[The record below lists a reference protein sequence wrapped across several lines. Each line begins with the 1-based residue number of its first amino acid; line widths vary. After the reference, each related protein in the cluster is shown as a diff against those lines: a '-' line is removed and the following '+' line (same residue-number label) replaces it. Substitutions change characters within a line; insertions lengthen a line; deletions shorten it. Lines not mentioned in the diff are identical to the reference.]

1 MRPRALPGRPG
12 PRVGDSDQQRGNG
25 GSLTNGAAGRSG
37 PLVSGGGRVL
47 TDGAL
52 QAVTK
57 SGERKGGLTGGS
69 SLSGPPSPSVVRA
82 ARAPWPKPAT
92 PRGRTWHGAGAVGW
106 ADLVRQRGTRTDDH
120 QRLID
125 GTEEMGRKK
134 GKSGGEIHLGWSR
147 DEDEAGC
154 NGGGARSRTVAE
166 LYRQRIRAQGAW
178 RRGSSGGLEESARA
192 ARVSGQR

>member
-1 MRPRALPGRPG
+1 
-12 PRVGDSDQQRGNG
+12 
-25 GSLTNGAAGRSG
+25 
-37 PLVSGGGRVL
+37 
-47 TDGAL
+47 
-52 QAVTK
+52 VT
-57 SGERKGGLTGGS
+57 
-69 SLSGPPSPSVVRA
+69 V
-82 ARAPWPKPAT
+82 
-92 PRGRTWHGAGAVGW
+92 RTWHGAGAVGW